1 MKKLSYSLLV
11 SLLLIILSLSLCAC
25 DNSDTTDEPGG
36 DDFEGGNYD
45 GEITYAPNVKF
56 RMPND
61 ESCFSA
67 EGKVIDN
74 TYGITL
80 SAEGIK
86 SDYYKK
92 EFQYYNF
99 DSYIYHSDYLGLFT
113 EPYGGQMC
121 YDANGKWTGVRTDSG
136 IYYAQ
141 FDRGS
146 IKIAYSGIADPA
158 SYGLPTSVKYG
169 DRLGVDRLPVLEK
182 EGYVF
187 QGWKYNAFWGF
198 WATNQYG
205 ELMANYFV
213 VNDSNYSTILS
224 RDKAIVFTPVFEPIY
239 DVEIILDYNDGTFRQ
254 TSIKHCSYEWFST
267 SSLPKLSGTL
277 RTLVGWSL
285 DPNSKELI
293 EDSTTFTEDTTL
305 YAVWERHRYIC
316 VITELGKEEIMLVRE
331 GEPLVLENPE
341 REGYVFV
348 GWFDNELRTGLPIS
362 SEVKYTDPYEYYY
375 AAWEELA
382 DEA

>member
-1 MKKLSYSLLV
+1 M
-11 SLLLIILSLSLCAC
+11 
-25 DNSDTTDEPGG
+25 
-36 DDFEGGNYD
+36 
-45 GEITYAPNVKF
+45 
-56 RMPND
+56 
-61 ESCFSA
+61 
-67 EGKVIDN
+67 
-74 TYGITL
+74 
-80 SAEGIK
+80 
-86 SDYYKK
+86 
-92 EFQYYNF
+92 
-99 DSYIYHSDYLGLFT
+99 
-113 EPYGGQMC
+113 
-121 YDANGKWTGVRTDSG
+121 
-136 IYYAQ
+136 
-141 FDRGS
+141 
-146 IKIAYSGIADPA
+146 
-158 SYGLPTSVKYG
+158 
-169 DRLGVDRLPVLEK
+169 
-182 EGYVF
+182 
-187 QGWKYNAFWGF
+187 
-198 WATNQYG
+198 
-205 ELMANYFV
+205 
-213 VNDSNYSTILS
+213 
-224 RDKAIVFTPVFEPIY
+224 
-239 DVEIILDYNDGTFRQ
+239 EIILDYNDGTFRQ
-254 TSIKHCSYEWFST
+254 TSIKHCSYEWFLT